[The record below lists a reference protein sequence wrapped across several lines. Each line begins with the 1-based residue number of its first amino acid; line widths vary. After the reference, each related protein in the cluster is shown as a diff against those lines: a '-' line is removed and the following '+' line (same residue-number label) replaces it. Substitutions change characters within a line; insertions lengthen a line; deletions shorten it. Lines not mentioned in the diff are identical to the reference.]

1 MRTDV
6 DTLVKQRELAH
17 ERGEKTAAALAK
29 NVVKHMENQWSLFFN
44 VERDAYPAVIDGA

>member
-17 ERGEKTAAALAK
+17 ERGEKAAAALAK
-29 NVVKHMENQWSLFFN
+29 NILKNMRTSRAFF
-44 VERDAYPAVIDGA
+44 